1 MSIQASLLHNLV
13 ETIPADGLGAEGHWT
28 WAPAVE
34 VSKEKLG
41 AASPTT
47 EYSSNEGSE

>member
-1 MSIQASLLHNLV
+1 MQASLLHDLV
-13 ETIPADGLGAEGHWT
+13 EPIPTDGLGAEGLWE
-28 WAPAVE
+28 WVPAVG

-47 EYSSNEGSE
+47 EYSSNEGAE